1 MTVFI
6 SGQEYFRSMDMN
18 TEKYTRIAKIIT
30 ENVHRIVFHGWKFN
44 MAKLICQFAYF
55 DCT

>member
-18 TEKYTRIAKIIT
+18 TEKYTRITKIIN

-55 DCT
+55 ACT

>member
-18 TEKYTRIAKIIT
+18 TEKYTRIAKIIN

-44 MAKLICQFAYF
+44 MAKLICQLAYF
-55 DCT
+55 ACT